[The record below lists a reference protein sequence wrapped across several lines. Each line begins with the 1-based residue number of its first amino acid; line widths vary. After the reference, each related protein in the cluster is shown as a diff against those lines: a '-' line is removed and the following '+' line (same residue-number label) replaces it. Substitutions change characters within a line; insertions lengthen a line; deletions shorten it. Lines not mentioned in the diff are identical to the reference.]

1 MDIQIDDNVLTFT
14 APSSDSF
21 SCQVTESPDIKDALI
36 GTLGNE
42 KRNLYTE
49 N

>member
-1 MDIQIDDNVLTFT
+1 MDIQIDDKVLTFT
-14 APSSDSF
+14 TSLSDSF
-21 SCQVTESPDIKDALI
+21 SCQVTVSPDIKDALI
-36 GTLGNE
+36 GALGNE

>member
-1 MDIQIDDNVLTFT
+1 MDIQIDDKVLTFT
-14 APSSDSF
+14 APLSDSF
-21 SCQVTESPDIKDALI
+21 SCPVTESPDIKDALI
-36 GTLGNE
+36 WALGNE